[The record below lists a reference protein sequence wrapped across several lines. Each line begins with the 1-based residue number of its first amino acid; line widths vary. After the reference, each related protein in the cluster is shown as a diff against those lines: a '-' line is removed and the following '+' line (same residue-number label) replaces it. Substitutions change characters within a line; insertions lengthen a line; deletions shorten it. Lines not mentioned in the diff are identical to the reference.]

1 MKKNLLLVFTLFLLG
16 GTVGFAKTKPTETTF
31 RTDTDDKFSNVTYA
45 VVVIDLWDNSTIVYE
60 EGPYCGFDRA
70 EERAIELQIQYDSIY
85 PFGRFLAN
93 PAPRLE
99 PCTL

>member
-1 MKKNLLLVFTLFLLG
+1 MKKILLLVFTLFLLG

-31 RTDTDDKFSNVTYA
+31 RTETDDKFSDVTYA
-45 VVVIDLWDNSTIVYE
+45 VVVIDLWNNNTIVYE

-70 EERAIELQIQYDSIY
+70 VEKAIELQDLYDSIY
-85 PFGRFLAN
+85 PPGRFSAN
-93 PAPRLE
+93 PSPRLE